1 MVLRVRF
8 TPPTKM
14 KVNTMSKF
22 SSAQVKRGSNT
33 SPIQTTDKVVAT
45 HEGARGY
52 KRTYESE
59 LFLLAV
65 TNMVGED
72 TFYETADARDSRF
85 VELVHRVTKG
95 NPAFIAG
102 GTDKHPQG
110 LIKFLRD
117 VAQMR
122 SASAVMAAE
131 YVRAGGPNGRSVVS
145 AALQRPDEP
154 GEILGYWMSNYGKSI
169 PAALKRGVADVTARM
184 LNEKQAIK
192 YDGQSKGIRLGDV
205 IELTHP
211 VPRYPAQSDL
221 FKYLLD
227 KRHNRDNPR
236 ISEQLAQIKLD
247 QELIALPVDKR
258 REAFNNGLTAQA
270 GWSWERLAGWLPGGM
285 DAKAW
290 EGIIPNMG
298 YMALLRN
305 LRNFDQAGISDDVA
319 DQVIAK
325 LTDPKEVAN
334 SRQFPFRFLSAHKAA
349 SGSLRWGRAL
359 DKALS
364 LSCGNIPE
372 FSGRTLVL
380 CDVSGSMMASIS
392 RTSTVPRYEIAA
404 LFAAATSKRQP
415 RGSVDVVVYGT
426 HSCKSEI
433 PAGASVLTTIKNMAS
448 ITRSGTLGYG
458 THQWQ
463 TLANHWDR
471 HDRVIIFT
479 DEQTQD
485 NSTMS
490 SKVPFIH
497 VFNLGGY
504 APASMKSDIGRYTYG
519 GFTDATF
526 RLMPLLETTVGANW
540 PF

>member
-1 MVLRVRF
+1 MAKF
-8 TPPTKM
+8 T
-14 KVNTMSKF
+14 
-22 SSAQVKRGSNT
+22 SAPVKRGTSNA
-33 SPIQTTDKVVAT
+33 PIQTTDELTLT

-72 TFYETADARDSRF
+72 TFYEAASDRDARY
-85 VELVHRVTKG
+85 VELIHRVTKG

-102 GTDKHPQG
+102 GTDIHPMG
-110 LIKFLRD
+110 FITFLRD

-122 SASAVMAAE
+122 SASTVMAAE
-131 YVRAGGPNGRSVVS
+131 YVRAGGPNGRQVVS
-145 AALQRPDEP
+145 KALQRPDEP
-154 GEILGYWMSNYGKSI
+154 GEILGYWMSRYGKSL
-169 PAALKRGVADVTARM
+169 PAAIKRGVADATTRM

-227 KRHNRDNPR
+227 KRHNRNNPR
-236 ISEQLAQIKLD
+236 ISEALTQIKLD
-247 QELIALPVDKR
+247 QELLALPVDQR
-258 REAFNNGLTAQA
+258 RDAFNNGIPQAA
-270 GWSWERLAGWLPGGM
+270 GWTWERLGGWLPGGM

-305 LRNFDQAGISDDVA
+305 LRNFDQAGVSDEVA
-319 DQVIAK
+319 DKVIAK
-325 LTDPKEVAN
+325 ITDPEEVAK

-349 SGSLRWGRAL
+349 GGSLRWGRAL
-359 DKALS
+359 DKALT

-372 FSGRTLVL
+372 FTGRTLVL
-380 CDVSGSMMASIS
+380 CDVSGSMGGGYGSK
-392 RTSTVPRYEIAA
+392 STVAPYEIAA
-404 LFAAATSKRQP
+404 LFSAATSKRQP
-415 RGSVDVVVYGT
+415 KGKSDVVVYGT
-426 HSCKSEI
+426 HSKKLDI
-433 PAGASVLTTIKNMAS
+433 PAGESVLTTIDNMS
-448 ITRSGTLGYG
+448 KIVYRGTLGYA
-458 THQWQ
+458 TNQWKA
-463 TLANHWDR
+463 LADNWDK

-479 DEQTQD
+479 DEQTHD
-485 NSTMS
+485 DYSYVS
-490 SKVPFIH
+490 SQVPFIH
-497 VFNLGGY
+497 IFNLGGY
-504 APASMKSDIGRYTYG
+504 APASMKSQVGRYTYG

-526 RLMPLLETTVGANW
+526 RLMPLLETSKGSNW